1 MLGTWKLE
9 KAARRELPNRKPIL
23 TDGYIN
29 IILSFVRFTTRR
41 RLQFQTRRK
50 RMVTATRMAATGN
63 ATIITITALQINSQN
78 LQHVSLAEFW
88 FSISREPLI
97 VVHHYLTTTKL
108 LCRNGIV
115 TNMLNLLR
123 YGDSGLS
130 KTFSSLS
137 LRH

>member
-63 ATIITITALQINSQN
+63 ATIITITATPTT
-78 LQHVSLAEFW
+78 E
-88 FSISREPLI
+88 SRAMEIMPSAFVLLLVLVVI
-97 VVHHYLTTTKL
+97 V
-108 LCRNGIV
+108 IV
-115 TNMLNLLR
+115 IPSTHTHDLRRFRRFFLNRFCLFFVCL
-123 YGDSGLS
+123 
-130 KTFSSLS
+130 
-137 LRH
+137 